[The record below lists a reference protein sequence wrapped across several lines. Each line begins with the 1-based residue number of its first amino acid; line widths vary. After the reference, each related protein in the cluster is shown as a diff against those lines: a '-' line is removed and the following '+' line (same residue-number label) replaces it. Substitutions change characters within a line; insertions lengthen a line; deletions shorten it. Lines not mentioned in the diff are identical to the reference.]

1 MSFTYDQLKTAIQDY
16 TENDETTFV
25 SQIPTFVRQAEE
37 RINRSVLIPDL
48 RRNVTGNTT
57 SSNRFVNTPSDFL
70 AVFSF
75 AVVDSSNKYQFLLP
89 KDVNFLR
96 EAYPQTTTTG
106 TPVYYAIFNDE
117 SFIVAPTPDANYTV
131 QLHYYYDPP
140 SIVSSSTSWLGD
152 NAETALLYGTL
163 LEAYSF
169 MKGEADLI
177 NLYAKRYEEAIAQ
190 LYNLGKGLNRSD
202 SYRNGES
209 RVVAQ

>member
-1 MSFTYDQLKTAIQDY
+1 MNYTELTQAVKDY

-48 RRNVTGNTT
+48 RRNVTGTTT

-75 AVVDSSNKYQFLLP
+75 AVVDSSSKYQFLLP

-117 SFIVAPTPDANYTV
+117 SFIVAPTPNANYTV

-140 SIVSSSTSWLGD
+140 SIVSSTTSRLGD

-169 MKGEADLI
+169 MKGEPDLI

>member
-1 MSFTYDQLKTAIQDY
+1 MNYTELTQAVKDY

-48 RRNVTGNTT
+48 RRNVTGTTT
-57 SSNRFVNTPSDFL
+57 SSNRFVNTPSHFL

-75 AVVDSSNKYQFLLP
+75 AVVDSSSKYQFLLP

-117 SFIVAPTPDANYTV
+117 SFIVAPTPNANYTV

-140 SIVSSSTSWLGD
+140 SIVSSTTSWLGD

-169 MKGEADLI
+169 MKGEPDLI

>member
-1 MSFTYDQLKTAIQDY
+1 MNYTELTQAVKDY

-48 RRNVTGNTT
+48 RRNVTGTTT

-75 AVVDSSNKYQFLLP
+75 AVVDSSSKYQFLLP

-117 SFIVAPTPDANYTV
+117 SFIVAPTPNATYTV
-131 QLHYYYDPP
+131 HLHYYYDPP
-140 SIVSSSTSWLGD
+140 SIVSSTTSWLGD

-169 MKGEADLI
+169 MKGEPDLI

-209 RVVAQ
+209 RVIAQ

>member
-1 MSFTYDQLKTAIQDY
+1 MNYTELTQAVKDY

-48 RRNVTGNTT
+48 RRNVTGTTT

-75 AVVDSSNKYQFLLP
+75 AVVDSSSKYQFLLP

-117 SFIVAPTPDANYTV
+117 SFIVAPTPNANYTV

-140 SIVSSSTSWLGD
+140 SIVSSTRSWLGV
-152 NAETALLYGTL
+152 NAEPALLYGTL

-169 MKGEADLI
+169 MKGEPDLI

-209 RVVAQ
+209 RVIAQ

>member
-1 MSFTYDQLKTAIQDY
+1 MNYTELTQAVKDY

-48 RRNVTGNTT
+48 RKNVTGTT
-57 SSNRFVNTPSDFL
+57 TASNRFVNTPNDFL
-70 AVFSF
+70 AVFSL
-75 AVVDSSNKYQFLLP
+75 AVVDGSSKYQFLLP

-96 EAYPQTTTTG
+96 EAYPQTSTTG
-106 TPVYYAIFNDE
+106 LPVYYAIFDDDT
-117 SFIVAPTPDANYTV
+117 FIVAPTPDTTYTV

-140 SIVSSSTSWLGD
+140 SIVTSSTSWLGD
-152 NAETALLYGTL
+152 NAETVLLYGTL

-169 MKGEADLI
+169 MKGEADLL
-177 NLYAKRYEEAIAQ
+177 NLYTKRYEEALSN
-190 LYNLGKGLNRSD
+190 LYNLGKGYNRSD

-209 RVVAQ
+209 RVIAQ

>member
-1 MSFTYDQLKTAIQDY
+1 MNYTELTQAVKDY

-25 SQIPTFVRQAEE
+25 SQIPTFVHQAEE

-48 RRNVTGNTT
+48 RRNVTGTTT

-75 AVVDSSNKYQFLLP
+75 AVVDSSSKYQFLLP

-117 SFIVAPTPDANYTV
+117 SFIVAPTPNANYTV

-140 SIVSSSTSWLGD
+140 SIVSSTTSWLGD

-169 MKGEADLI
+169 MKGEPDLI

-209 RVVAQ
+209 RVIAQ

>member
-1 MSFTYDQLKTAIQDY
+1 MNYTELTQAVKDY

-48 RRNVTGNTT
+48 RRNVTGTTT

-75 AVVDSSNKYQFLLP
+75 AVVDSSSKYQFLLP

-96 EAYPQTTTTG
+96 AAYPQTTTTG

-117 SFIVAPTPDANYTV
+117 SFIVAPTPNANYTV

-140 SIVSSSTSWLGD
+140 SIVSSTTSWLGD

-169 MKGEADLI
+169 MKGEPDLI